1 MSFMPIKLIMSL
13 TLTPITDK
21 FLNILFGVEKLFKT
35 NGSSL
40 TNNNYE
46 LQENDEENVFQ
57 VNFDQD
63 NLNGN
68 IWGENSNIQM
78 FQ

>member
-46 LQENDEENVFQ
+46 L
-57 VNFDQD
+57 
-63 NLNGN
+63 
-68 IWGENSNIQM
+68 
-78 FQ
+78 